1 MRTRLRLAILCA
13 TIVLCVASPGLAR
26 QTESAETGV
35 IACRVMEAHTSANPA
50 ATVIVFHQQHK
61 EDGPR
66 LGAVLENHSGERM
79 EIQVSGAAWTAVTI
93 FRLRSCF
100 GRGLM
105 VLPPGAPE
113 MKDGATFLLRIPG
126 SVAKN

>member
-1 MRTRLRLAILCA
+1 MRTRLRLAVLCI
-13 TIVLCVASPGLAR
+13 TFVLCVAPRGVAR
-26 QTESAETGV
+26 QTASAETGV

-50 ATVIVFHQQHK
+50 TTVIVFHQQHK

-66 LGAVLENHSGERM
+66 LAAVLESHSGEQM
-79 EIQVSGAAWTAVTI
+79 EIQAGGAVWMAVTV
-93 FRLRSCF
+93 FRLKTCF

-113 MKDGATFLLRIPG
+113 IKDGATFLLRIPG
-126 SVAKN
+126 SVGKN

>member
-1 MRTRLRLAILCA
+1 MRTRLRLVILCA
-13 TIVLCVASPGLAR
+13 SIVLCVVSPGVAR
-26 QTESAETGV
+26 QTENAETGV
-35 IACRVMEAHTSANPA
+35 IACRVMEAHTSANPS

-61 EDGPR
+61 EDGPH

-79 EIQVSGAAWTAVTI
+79 EIQAGGAAWTAVTI
-93 FRLRSCF
+93 FRLRTCF

-105 VLPPGAPE
+105 VLPPGGPE

-126 SVAKN
+126 SVVKN

>member
-1 MRTRLRLAILCA
+1 MRTGLRLAILWA
-13 TIVLCVASPGLAR
+13 TIVLCAASHSVARKA
-26 QTESAETGV
+26 ESAETGV

-66 LGAVLENHSGERM
+66 LGAVLGSHSGERM
-79 EIQVSGAAWTAVTI
+79 EIQAGGAAWTAVTI

-126 SVAKN
+126 SAGKN